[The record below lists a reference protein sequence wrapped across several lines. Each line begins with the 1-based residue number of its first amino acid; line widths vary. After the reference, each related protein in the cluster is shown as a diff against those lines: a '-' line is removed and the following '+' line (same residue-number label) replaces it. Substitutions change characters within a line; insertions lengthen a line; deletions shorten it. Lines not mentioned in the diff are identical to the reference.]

1 MGQEMRAPVPARRLG
16 ALLYAASE
24 AVQLVAD
31 QALEPL
37 GIGVRHFALLTFLT
51 HEAVAEADPVH
62 EALTGRAAS
71 GAAAALSQQAIGEA
85 LRIDRTTMVALVDD
99 LEQLGLVRRERNPAD
114 RRAYTI
120 RLTSEGADLQRRAEE
135 AGRGPIP
142 VSVFGAKPEVRL
154 LERLRDAGVTRSLFY
169 LPAAEPGEVER
180 AMDGLAEV
188 AAQWDG

>member
-1 MGQEMRAPVPARRLG
+1 MDNPGIEQDTRTPGLARRLG

-51 HEAVAEADPVH
+51 HEAVAEADSIH

-114 RRAYTI
+114 RRAYMI
-120 RLTSEGADLQRRAEE
+120 RLTSEGAELQRRAEE
-135 AGRGPIP
+135 ALNGEAEKFFQPLSENERVGLRDQL
-142 VSVFGAKPEVRL
+142 VRL
-154 LERLRDAGVTRSLFY
+154 VEHSR
-169 LPAAEPGEVER
+169 AACIMRRGESTTPRRVPS
-180 AMDGLAEV
+180 
-188 AAQWDG
+188 

>member
-37 GIGVRHFALLTFLT
+37 GIGVRHFTLLTFLT
-51 HEAVAEADPVH
+51 HEAVAAADPIH

-71 GAAAALSQQAIGEA
+71 GAAALSQQAIGVA

-99 LEQLGLVRRERNPAD
+99 LEQLSLVRRERNPAD
-114 RRAYTI
+114 RRAYAI
-120 RLTSEGADLQRRAEE
+120 RLTSKGADLQRRAEE
-135 AGRGPIP
+135 ALNGEAEKFFGPL
-142 VSVFGAKPEVRL
+142 SENERAALGDFLTRL
-154 LERLRDAGVTRSLFY
+154 LEHSRVT
-169 LPAAEPGEVER
+169 
-180 AMDGLAEV
+180 
-188 AAQWDG
+188 